1 VNRRA
6 LGIVFF
12 FVVGAW
18 GYAGAQRAGGGR
30 QSSMGSVAPAGLTG
44 SAMAGTPS
52 ANFKFAYE
60 SSYSNNG
67 LSQGY
72 AGPTTNG
79 QSYGAGVAINSSDPS
94 QKVYTL
100 VEANP
105 DIGVGGVRGAFPASS
120 RTIAPSSTPASYL
133 GPYYI
138 VRRTNGGAIDTVFG
152 AKGYVSAFNASTDT
166 SYKFTSLCLDPGTG
180 KIVIVGQEMTSG
192 GPVGVVERLVPP
204 ASGSGTATLDA
215 SLNPSGPTPGV
226 VTIATPN
233 GNNSPTLYG
242 CSVVDEGAGHS
253 GAILVGGVDDAASS
267 SLVLVGKIG
276 SAGSVDT
283 TFGSNGIVEYPVDS
297 VAGSGTSAEITNVS
311 LSGADSNFPDVMLSG
326 FSFSKGTNDG
336 AAAQATALIVAVKD
350 SNGALDTNFNGTG
363 ELINPNYGEA
373 LVVRVHSTH
382 DGINGGSASDLY
394 VVYGTAST
402 HASAFV
408 DYPII
413 SGIPNIANPKTT
425 QTGFF
430 TVPSDFASMQG
441 FTFDSRGRILV
452 SGDTSSNEEMLTA
465 IGGSRAI
472 GY

>member
-1 VNRRA
+1 MNRKT
-6 LGIVFF
+6 LGMVFL
-12 FVVGAW
+12 FVAGAC

-30 QSSMGSVAPAGLTG
+30 QSPTG

-52 ANFKFAYE
+52 ENFKFAYD
-60 SSYSNNG
+60 SSYGNNG
-67 LSQGY
+67 LSQPY
-72 AGPTTNG
+72 AGPTTTG
-79 QSYGAGVAINSSDPS
+79 QSYGTGVAINSSDPR

-120 RTIAPSSTPASYL
+120 RTIPSSSTPASYL

-138 VRRTNGGAIDTVFG
+138 VRRTNGGSIDSTFG
-152 AKGYVSAFNASTDT
+152 ANGYVSAFSTSTDT

-204 ASGSGTATLDA
+204 ASGSGSATLDT
-215 SLNPSGPTPGV
+215 SFNPSGPTPGIV
-226 VTIATPN
+226 PIATPN

-242 CSVVDEGAGHS
+242 CSVVDEGSGHS
-253 GAILVGGVDDAASS
+253 GAILVGGVDDAAAS
-267 SLVLVGKIG
+267 SLVLVGKISSTG
-276 SAGSVDT
+276 SFDT

-297 VAGSGTSAEITNVS
+297 VDGSGTSAEITNVS
-311 LSGADSNFPDVMLSG
+311 LSGADSDFPDVILSG
-326 FSFSKGTNDG
+326 FSFTKGTNNG
-336 AAAQATALIVAVKD
+336 AAAKATALMVAVKD
-350 SNGALDTNFNGTG
+350 HTGALDTNFNGTG

-373 LVVRVHSTH
+373 VLARVHSTH
-382 DGINGGSASDLY
+382 NGINGGTVSDLY
-394 VVYGTAST
+394 IVYGTAGT
-402 HASAFV
+402 YASAFV
-408 DYPII
+408 DY
-413 SGIPNIANPKTT
+413 SVTGGVPNIANPKTT
-425 QTGFF
+425 QTGTF

-452 SGDTSSNEEMLTA
+452 SGDTSSNKEMLAA
-465 IGGSRAI
+465 IGGSRAL